1 MKMVRIFTQ
10 PVETVIEKRKSVRT
24 YEEKTL
30 EDKDK
35 KRILS
40 YMKDLTNP
48 FGKKVR
54 FSFLETKDNKK
65 VLGTYGIIKGTVD
78 YIGAAIKNEPL
89 SLEALGYEMEKLILF
104 CQDLGIGTCW
114 LGGTFKREDFR
125 SAMEISPEDLF
136 PAVTPVGYPKE
147 AKSMADN
154 LVRFIAKGNMRKPF
168 GELFFSI
175 DFQHPL
181 SEEEAGEY
189 AGLLEMVRLAPSASN
204 KQPWRILRNDG
215 QYHFYLAKT
224 PRYSDAFSYDIQRID
239 MGIAA
244 CHFQLS
250 AEAKGLKGNIMVHE
264 EPGVEIPDQ
273 MVYCFSW
280 VPEQL

>member
-1 MKMVRIFTQ
+1 MKMERIFTR
-10 PVETVIEKRKSVRT
+10 PVEKIIEKRKSVRT
-24 YEEKTL
+24 YEERAL
-30 EDKDK
+30 EEKDK
-35 KRILS
+35 KRIHAYMETLS
-40 YMKDLTNP
+40 NP
-48 FGKKVR
+48 FGKEVR
-54 FSFLETKDNKK
+54 FSFLEIKDNRK

-78 YIGAAIKNEPL
+78 YIGAAIKDEPL
-89 SLEALGYEMEKLILF
+89 SLEALGYELEKLILF

-136 PAVTPVGYPKE
+136 PAVTPVGYPKD

-168 GELFFSI
+168 GELFFSG

-181 SEEEAGEY
+181 LEEEAGVHKRV
-189 AGLLEMVRLAPSASN
+189 LEMVRLAPSASN
-204 KQPWRILRNDG
+204 KQPWRILLKDD

-224 PRYSDAFSYDIQRID
+224 PRYSDAFAYDIQRID
-239 MGIAA
+239 LGIAA

-250 AEAKGLKGNIMVHE
+250 AEEKGL
-264 EPGVEIPDQ
+264 PGSFAVLEDPRIEAPENT
-273 MVYCFSW
+273 MYCFSW
-280 VPEQL
+280 VSH